1 MRARCPSLPA
11 RLPETMPAC
20 GRRLCRRAVLLGVVA
35 MGLPIRRNSV
45 VPILV
50 MECCPSSL
58 ALRPPAQELQVRAVE
73 PLAAVPIRFAMERPS
88 RRLSRLQASPIL
100 MIWRPVLWRLVFPSL
115 LERVWVAR
123 QPDPMPVLLEER
135 LARDFPSRAVC

>member
-1 MRARCPSLPA
+1 
-11 RLPETMPAC
+11 MPAC
-20 GRRLCRRAVLLGVVA
+20 ARRLCRRAVLGVVA

-45 VPILV
+45 VPILA
-50 MECCPSSL
+50 MEYCPSSL
-58 ALRPPAQELQVRAVE
+58 ALRPLVQELLVRAVE
-73 PLAAVPIRFAMERPS
+73 PLAAVPIRFAMDHPS

-123 QPDPMPVLLEER
+123 EPDPMPVLLEER
-135 LARDFPSRAVC
+135 LARDCPSRAAC